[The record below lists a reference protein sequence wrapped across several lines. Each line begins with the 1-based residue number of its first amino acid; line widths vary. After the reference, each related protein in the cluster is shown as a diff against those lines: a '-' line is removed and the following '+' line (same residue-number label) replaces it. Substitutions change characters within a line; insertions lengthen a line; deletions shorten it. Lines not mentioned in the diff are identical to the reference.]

1 MIEQNWITRT
11 APFFTL
17 CIGNLLPDQ
26 TLAGGRDFV
35 NRYAG
40 VTAGS
45 AEVSFGDVSIGQV
58 SKGDLVDFKSH
69 LGNRYLVTAGDDG
82 VSWVSINKDNNDT
95 DFTVEV
101 NSSSGDDVV
110 ITGDDN
116 KVFVSLYSRVLL
128 NDTLIGVGNYVRFE
142 SGRDYTVSGN
152 DKSFWAIVTKVSS

>member
-1 MIEQNWITRT
+1 MSETNWTTHT

-17 CIGNLLPDQ
+17 CIGSLLPDQ

-40 VTAGS
+40 VISGS
-45 AEVSFGDVSIGQV
+45 AEVSFGDTSIGEG

-69 LGNRYLVTAGDDG
+69 LGNRYLVQAGDNG
-82 VSWVSINKDNNDT
+82 VSWVSINKDTNDT

-101 NSSSGDDVV
+101 NNSSGDDVV

-116 KVFVSLYSRVLL
+116 KVFVSLYSRLLL
-128 NDTLIGVGNYVRFE
+128 NDTLIGVGNYVCLE
-142 SGRDYTVSGN
+142 SGRDYTVFGN
-152 DKSFWAIVTKVSS
+152 NKSSWAIVTKVTS